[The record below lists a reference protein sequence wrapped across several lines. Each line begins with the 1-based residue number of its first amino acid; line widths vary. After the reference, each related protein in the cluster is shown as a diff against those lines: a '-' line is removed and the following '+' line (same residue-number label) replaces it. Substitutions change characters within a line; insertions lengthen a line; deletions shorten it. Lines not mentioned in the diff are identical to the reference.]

1 MGVQSVGWEDPLEE
15 GMATAPVFLPGEYH
29 GQRSLVGYDP
39 QGHKESDRTEATQH
53 ACAILQFKLL
63 NLIKLPKRHSFIHSF
78 NHSLG
83 KYLLKYYYSVPGTGV
98 TVRNDQAE
106 VPAFMEPAFNWE
118 EVDNTQQV
126 NKRCETLGKASK
138 KKKARRKGS
147 WSGRQIQTEQRRRG
161 SRKGRKMRG
170 KEEGNSKLTNK

>member
-138 KKKARRKGS
+138 KKKPEEKVLGLG
-147 WSGRQIQTEQRRRG
+147 GRFRQSKEGGGAERG
-161 SRKGRKMRG
+161 ER
-170 KEEGNSKLTNK
+170 